1 MKALIKCHE
10 ADVRK
15 DFKSEDRVM
24 KIQDVKKLNKNSGIL
39 ELRLVASPGQY
50 RFISGFEEC
59 SQCIVVGQN
68 CVHIFNNLINPISLP
83 A

>member
-50 RFISGFEEC
+50 RFSVLLWGRTVF
-59 SQCIVVGQN
+59 
-68 CVHIFNNLINPISLP
+68 IFSII
-83 A
+83 

>member
-39 ELRLVASPGQY
+39 ELRLVASPCQY
-50 RFISGFEEC
+50 RFISGLV
-59 SQCIVVGQN
+59 SRRD
-68 CVHIFNNLINPISLP
+68 LSSTPS
-83 A
+83 

>member
-50 RFISGFEEC
+50 RFISGL
-59 SQCIVVGQN
+59 V
-68 CVHIFNNLINPISLP
+68 
-83 A
+83 

>member
-39 ELRLVASPGQY
+39 ELSLVASPGQY
-50 RFISGFEEC
+50 RFRGV
-59 SQCIVVGQN
+59 Q
-68 CVHIFNNLINPISLP
+68 
-83 A
+83 

>member
-1 MKALIKCHE
+1 MGGSKDLSSVVKSRRRGLEMKALIKCHE

-50 RFISGFEEC
+50 RFRGV
-59 SQCIVVGQN
+59 Q
-68 CVHIFNNLINPISLP
+68 
-83 A
+83 